1 MSKSLPRIAVTLGD
15 PAGIGAEVV
24 IKALLDR
31 EIAAQARWTVVGSK
45 SELRRH
51 AEALNVSEDKVSEIH
66 LLDCSDGADPEIQW
80 GVPSARAG
88 QLAVRYIES
97 ATKLCL
103 DGSADAMVTAP
114 VNKEAVV
121 LAGKKFTGHTE
132 YIAELCG
139 VSRVRML
146 LSSPILNVVH
156 VSTHRSLRRA
166 CDLDPA
172 EILATIQLGEN
183 AMRSLDIARPRV
195 AVCGLNP
202 HAGEH
207 GLFGDEDRDFIEPAI
222 QHAQRLG
229 IDCTGPL
236 PADTLF
242 VKASRGAYDLVVAMY
257 HDQGHIPMKLLDFEN
272 TVNVSLGLPIIRT
285 SVDHG
290 TAFDI
295 VGRNIAEP
303 RNMKAAM
310 TLAVRL
316 AQGDKKRQPRNS
328 IEESHSAVS

>member
-1 MSKSLPRIAVTLGD
+1 
-15 PAGIGAEVV
+15 
-24 IKALLDR
+24 
-31 EIAAQARWTVVGSK
+31 
-45 SELRRH
+45 
-51 AEALNVSEDKVSEIH
+51 
-66 LLDCSDGADPEIQW
+66 
-80 GVPSARAG
+80 
-88 QLAVRYIES
+88 
-97 ATKLCL
+97 
-103 DGSADAMVTAP
+103 MVTAP

-121 LAGKKFTGHTE
+121 LAGEDFSGHTE
-132 YIAELCG
+132 YIAQLCG

-156 VSTHRSLRRA
+156 VSTHLSLRQA
-166 CDLDPA
+166 CDLDTA

-183 AMRSLDIARPRV
+183 AMRELDVAHPRI

-207 GLFGDEDRDFIEPAI
+207 GLFGQEDQSFIDPAVRRAR
-222 QHAQRLG
+222 QLG
-229 IDCTGPL
+229 MDCSGPL

-242 VKASRGAYDLVVAMY
+242 VKAARGAYDLVVAMY
-257 HDQGHIPMKLLDFEN
+257 HDQGHIPMKLIDFEK

-310 TLAVRL
+310 ALAVRL
-316 AQGDKKRQPRNS
+316 AIGQKKRQSADPVNDS
-328 IEESHSAVS
+328 IPTLPQDISEGIL